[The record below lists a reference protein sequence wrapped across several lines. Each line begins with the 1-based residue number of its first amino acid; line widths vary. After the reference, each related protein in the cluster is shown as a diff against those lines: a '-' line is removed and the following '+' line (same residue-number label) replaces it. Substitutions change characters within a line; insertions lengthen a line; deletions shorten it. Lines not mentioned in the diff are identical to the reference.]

1 MTKKIEKLI
10 SISELS
16 KKLNLVNPKN
26 NKPLNHVLRYWE
38 SEFIEIKPELINKRR
53 YYSLKQ
59 VEIINFINFLLK
71 KKGMTING
79 AKNVLKSK
87 INQLDDY
94 ELDSLKT
101 DYYKRSIKEKTK
113 NIFNKI
119 KKLKKYGK
127 KITYK
132 SKDGS

>member
-1 MTKKIEKLI
+1 
-10 SISELS
+10 
-16 KKLNLVNPKN
+16 
-26 NKPLNHVLRYWE
+26 
-38 SEFIEIKPELINKRR
+38 
-53 YYSLKQ
+53 
-59 VEIINFINFLLK
+59 
-71 KKGMTING
+71 MTING

-101 DYYKRSIKEKTK
+101 DYYKRSIKDKTK

-127 KITYK
+127 KNTYK

>member
-1 MTKKIEKLI
+1 M
-10 SISELS
+10 
-16 KKLNLVNPKN
+16 
-26 NKPLNHVLRYWE
+26 
-38 SEFIEIKPELINKRR
+38 
-53 YYSLKQ
+53 

-101 DYYKRSIKEKTK
+101 DYYKRSIKDKTK
-113 NIFNKI
+113 NIFNRI